1 MNALSRK
8 NQVKAI
14 QKKTVLSL
22 KANILSEMLL
32 AFVVFVVVV
41 VAVAVA
47 VVGVGGGCT
56 LFEAVASWGGV
67 LSSSTFKCYMLLF

>member
-1 MNALSRK
+1 
-8 NQVKAI
+8 
-14 QKKTVLSL
+14 
-22 KANILSEMLL
+22 MLL

>member
-1 MNALSRK
+1 M
-8 NQVKAI
+8 
-14 QKKTVLSL
+14 SL

-41 VAVAVA
+41 VVAVAVA
-47 VVGVGGGCT
+47 VVGVGGDCT

>member
-41 VAVAVA
+41 VAVAV
-47 VVGVGGGCT
+47 VGVGGGCT